1 MTPPASSTGPENTV
15 DAYLCAC
22 YTAVLT
28 NDNGRPDVLVL
39 CLVEAVEHNE
49 DAAKGDQEETTGDNE
64 ENQLSE
70 S

>member
-1 MTPPASSTGPENTV
+1 MRCLSVGYP
-15 DAYLCAC
+15 
-22 YTAVLT
+22 AVLT

-39 CLVEAVEHNE
+39 CLVEAVEHKQ
-49 DAAKGDQEETTGDNE
+49 DAAKEDQEEATGDNE